1 MLAMLSALSLFH
13 KNCDRKLDPDSQPSW
28 AMVLFTAIFGLVVL
42 LVWWF
47 WSGNH
52 HDNANQFEPD
62 AEPDARLAHNP
73 AVHDEDVEMSVAA
86 EAEPQELQRR
96 EPNAEDYVSW
106 LIERCK

>member
-1 MLAMLSALSLFH
+1 M
-13 KNCDRKLDPDSQPSW
+13 
-28 AMVLFTAIFGLVVL
+28 VL
-42 LVWWF
+42 LVWWI
-47 WSGNH
+47 WRGNH

-62 AEPDARLAHNP
+62 AEPDALLAHNP

-86 EAEPQELQRR
+86 KAEPQQEIQRR